1 MGDERLARA
10 SASPTWSGPEGSSHN
25 EPHLGRCP
33 ASHLRKPLYLED
45 YHDYFLDPL
54 GRDALK
60 SFHFPRRFAAAH
72 DACQV
77 IKLARYIQ

>member
-1 MGDERLARA
+1 MGFERLARA

-33 ASHLRKPLYLED
+33 ASHLSETPFFED
-45 YHDYFLDPL
+45 YHDFFLDPL
-54 GRDALK
+54 GRDSLK
-60 SFHFPRRFAAAH
+60 SFHFPRRFAAAQ

-77 IKLARYIQ
+77 IKLARKTQ